1 MSFVSDLKE
10 GEEYEK
16 QVKDKLLSEF
26 GVEFKKNENKTKV
39 DLVHPLFSA
48 EIKYDRMMD
57 KTQNIFIEI
66 GYKWA
71 DSWLFKDEDVDLYI
85 HGNKS
90 FAFIFKSS
98 KLRKDILEGVEDGKF
113 RTIKW
118 GDGYN
123 STGVL
128 IPVCS
133 AEDLCHAKLEF

>member
-66 GYKWA
+66 GYK
-71 DSWLFKDEDVDLYI
+71 
-85 HGNKS
+85 
-90 FAFIFKSS
+90 
-98 KLRKDILEGVEDGKF
+98 
-113 RTIKW
+113 
-118 GDGYN
+118 
-123 STGVL
+123 
-128 IPVCS
+128 
-133 AEDLCHAKLEF
+133 